1 MFDLPDC
8 ALQRFKMAFVTSVL
22 VSQKKATLIPLKRKK
37 EKENPSFFISKKAQD
52 K

>member
-22 VSQKKATLIPLKRKK
+22 ASQKKGDFNPFEKKKR
-37 EKENPSFFISKKAQD
+37 KENPRLFYI
-52 K
+52 